1 MFDLQVIGFK
11 IVKELSELID
21 NDVVVIDH
29 NGFIIASTEPKRL
42 NQFHEGSMIAMRK
55 KEVVHMTKEMAAS
68 LKDVKEGMVMP
79 LVIEGSSIGVIGV
92 TGKPEEIEKYCKLV
106 QRITQLFVVDFLQHQ
121 EQARE
126 QRLFELFMIDLLNG
140 NLHEA
145 LIIQRAEPLDLDMSL
160 YDRIMIIQV
169 GRRFELNEI
178 NELHHIQLIHSQLKI
193 VQWSFD
199 QLVVL
204 VPKVTRD
211 HLAQS
216 LQVFLRNIEK
226 IYKTDVLISVGNSH
240 PFTQLSLSYQ
250 QALMALN
257 SSVRDTKIIFQE
269 DLKLELLL
277 TSLPKEMALEYVHR
291 TLGNLLH
298 DHELLHNLECWLL
311 SNGSLHDIA
320 ETLHIHKN
328 TLKYRLKKIERMLN
342 VDIYERIH
350 QVELILAI
358 QIHRRFQKDA

>member
-11 IVKELSELID
+11 IVKELSELIE

-42 NQFHEGSMIAMRK
+42 NQFHEGSVIAMRK
-55 KEVVHMTKEMAAS
+55 KEVVHMTKQMVAT

-204 VPKVTRD
+204 VPKVTRE

-240 PFTQLSLSYQ
+240 PFTMLNLSYQ

-291 TLGNLLH
+291 TLGNILH
-298 DHELLHNLECWLL
+298 DQELLQNLECWLL

-328 TLKYRLKKIERMLN
+328 TLKYRLKKIERILN
-342 VDIYERIH
+342 VDIHERIH